1 MTDLIVAG
9 AGYQMLLS
17 ADPIGSR
24 TTHHTTRKTLQAMDR
39 EIKPLSVRTKV
50 AWPSTA
56 SKHIE

>member
-24 TTHHTTRKTLQAMDR
+24 TTHHTKRKTLQAMDR
-39 EIKPLSVRTKV
+39 EIKPLSVRTKL
-50 AWPSTA
+50 A
-56 SKHIE
+56 